1 MSFDRLL
8 AFFGVVVGLT
18 VMVVF
23 FMPWV
28 KGTGSVIEP
37 ISDSTRRLWYLD
49 LTGIIRVLVIGI
61 KKLVDFV
68 SVIIFRKKLVH
79 ILNGFQVPLL
89 MYAAEGKKA
98 YLLYAVP
105 LSAIFYIWLNLAA
118 NRRRIYSLIAAIMT
132 FVMYMVLYGQE
143 KAFNHEELFINIKE
157 CWGFRAT
164 IYLFLAAAAI
174 STLRLITFRHPL
186 RDKIRMIIRD
196 GRDSKG
202 GLKLNRRPN
211 VQDYE

>member
-79 ILNGFQVPLL
+79 ILNG
-89 MYAAEGKKA
+89 
-98 YLLYAVP
+98 
-105 LSAIFYIWLNLAA
+105 
-118 NRRRIYSLIAAIMT
+118 
-132 FVMYMVLYGQE
+132 
-143 KAFNHEELFINIKE
+143 
-157 CWGFRAT
+157 
-164 IYLFLAAAAI
+164 
-174 STLRLITFRHPL
+174 
-186 RDKIRMIIRD
+186 
-196 GRDSKG
+196 
-202 GLKLNRRPN
+202 
-211 VQDYE
+211 